1 MKLVLLLLLQLGSFA
16 AVAANDNSCAENA
29 SRNSFYRQPILIEAY
44 ESFQRELNGQFTGL
58 TAIQVRRAEQIT
70 TYFENGTVDFKYDY
84 IENLNDGRGFTAGRV
99 GFCSGTGDLIQVV
112 SRFCKRVRAPAD
124 KICSYLPRLNQ
135 INAQF
140 LKNKDPN
147 PDVTGLD
154 GFEEAWRASASNLV
168 FREVQDEMVNELYL
182 FPALDH
188 AKKIGIR
195 SALGKAILYDTMIM
209 HGDELSGA
217 SAKDGT
223 SALIKRTNALLKFN
237 GKNEIEW
244 LNKFLD
250 VRRADLQ
257 NPYNH
262 ATQEEWS
269 PNVWRVD
276 ELRKLF
282 DYDLNLDKPATLH
295 APLVPGTAPPVQP
308 HNTTD

>member
-154 GFEEAWRASASNLV
+154 
-168 FREVQDEMVNELYL
+168 
-182 FPALDH
+182 
-188 AKKIGIR
+188 
-195 SALGKAILYDTMIM
+195 
-209 HGDELSGA
+209 
-217 SAKDGT
+217 
-223 SALIKRTNALLKFN
+223 
-237 GKNEIEW
+237 
-244 LNKFLD
+244 
-250 VRRADLQ
+250 
-257 NPYNH
+257 
-262 ATQEEWS
+262 
-269 PNVWRVD
+269 
-276 ELRKLF
+276 
-282 DYDLNLDKPATLH
+282 
-295 APLVPGTAPPVQP
+295 VP
-308 HNTTD
+308 

>member
-1 MKLVLLLLLQLGSFA
+1 MQRGFPQQATLNAAQKKLQL
-16 AVAANDNSCAENA
+16 EMEK
-29 SRNSFYRQPILIEAY
+29 P
-44 ESFQRELNGQFTGL
+44 FTGL

-84 IENLNDGRGFTAGRV
+84 IENLKDGRGFTAGRV
-99 GFCSGTGDLIQVV
+99 GFCTGTGDLVQVV
-112 SRFCKRVRAPAD
+112 NRFCSRVKTPID
-124 KICSYLPRLNQ
+124 KICTYLPRLNQ

-140 LKNKDPN
+140 LKTKDPN
-147 PDVTGLD
+147 PDVSGLD
-154 GFEEAWRASASNLV
+154 GFEAAWEAAASNV
-168 FREVQDEMVNELYL
+168 AFRQAQDELVNELYL

-195 SALGKAILYDTMIM
+195 SPLGKAILYDTMIM
-209 HGDELSGA
+209 HGDEAIGA

-223 SALIKRTNALLKFN
+223 SALIKRTNEILKFN
-237 GKNEIEW
+237 GKNETEW
-244 LNKFLD
+244 LKKFLD

-257 NPYNH
+257 NPFNH

-282 DYDLNLDKPATLH
+282 DYDVDLDKPAILH
-295 APLVPGTAPPVQP
+295 APVVPGTAAPVRP